1 MVQKSKCM
9 IIIRRIMSIIL
20 ILAGIFLLMYPFA
33 ADWFDRVKQ
42 ADLITE
48 YEECVDNM
56 SKDSRQ
62 TMKKDAE
69 NYNKDI
75 YNGKVTASEY
85 QDALSVKGF
94 MCYIDIP
101 KINVYL
107 PVYHGT
113 SDYVLS
119 KGIGHIENT
128 SLPYGGESSHC
139 VLTGH
144 TGLSESSLFTNLPKL
159 EKGDMFY
166 IHVLDEIHAYEVDK
180 IDTVLPYEAD
190 GLGISSGEDYI
201 TLVTCTPFGI
211 NSHRLLVRGHR
222 VLSKDSKINDEQDV
236 ASQQKPISIRE
247 YIDYTKNHGILL
259 LAIGISLVMI
269 AVALLIIVIRKRKF
283 NKMGGSP

>member
-1 MVQKSKCM
+1 MRKTV
-9 IIIRRIMSIIL
+9 RRAVSVIL
-20 ILAGIFLLMYPFA
+20 ITAGVFLLMYPFA

-42 ADLITE
+42 ADLITD

-56 SKDSRQ
+56 SENSRQ
-62 TMKKDAE
+62 TIKDEADK
-69 NYNKDI
+69 YNKDI
-75 YNGKVTASEY
+75 YNGEMNTSEY
-85 QDALSVKGF
+85 QNALSVKGF

-119 KGIGHIENT
+119 KGVGHIEHT

-144 TGLSESSLFTNLPKL
+144 TGLSESALFTNLPKL

-166 IHVLDEIHAYEVDK
+166 IHVLDEIHAYQVDK
-180 IDTVLPYEAD
+180 IDTVLPYEVD
-190 GLGISSGEDYI
+190 GLGISSGKDYI

-211 NSHRLLVRGHR
+211 NSHRLLVRGSR
-222 VLSKDSKINDEQDV
+222 VPYKDSVVNNKQTVIP
-236 ASQQKPISIRE
+236 QQQEPVTIRE
-247 YIDYTKNHGILL
+247 YIDYTKNHGVLL
-259 LAIGISLVMI
+259 FGICI
-269 AVALLIIVIRKRKF
+269 ASISVIIALSIIIRKRRKI
-283 NKMGGSP
+283 KKEK